1 MSSYLEKAT
10 AYAASKHSVMGL
22 TQVLHVEGR
31 ERGVRAMA
39 LVVGRMWT
47 NSSALS
53 TRRPAR

>member
-1 MSSYLEKAT
+1 MSSYLEKVT

-31 ERGVRAMA
+31 ECGVWTMA

-47 NSSALS
+47 NSSAPS
-53 TRRPAR
+53 TRCPAR